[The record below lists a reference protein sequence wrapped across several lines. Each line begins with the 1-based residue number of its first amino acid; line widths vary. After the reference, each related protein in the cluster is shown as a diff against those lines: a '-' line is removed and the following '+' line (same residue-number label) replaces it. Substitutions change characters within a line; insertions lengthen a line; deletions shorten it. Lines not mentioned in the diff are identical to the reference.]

1 MPKYL
6 KGFKSGRSSGLAPV
20 SPRAWK
26 PFPPVSPSRP
36 GVWRHPH
43 AWTGPLSRVTA
54 GGRGP
59 PAWMLVPGRSPAVA
73 GPPPGDQP
81 ACGWTP
87 LTGSLLGA
95 LFFLLKPF
103 QAVVS
108 SKPAPSVLGWGA
120 WGVAGALPPGGRD
133 GLTHPTPA
141 PHPSHLSPYCNS
153 HSFQLVCKKL
163 KNKPPQKQNFP
174 MRLKRK
180 KKKAAPYVQIH
191 ASCKAWG
198 AGQCLPPLVQR
209 RGARRPTGGCGD
221 PGAKAPTTAW
231 GPGTP
236 TLWLILNFEP
246 SVMAGG
252 AGIFFLGG
260 AVTAEACPI

>member
-180 KKKAAPYVQIH
+180 KKRQLPTFRYMRRVKLGVLGSVCLLWSRGGVPGAPPVGVGIQGP
-191 ASCKAWG
+191 KRP
-198 AGQCLPPLVQR
+198 LPP
-209 RGARRPTGGCGD
+209 GAQGLPRCG
-221 PGAKAPTTAW
+221 
-231 GPGTP
+231 
-236 TLWLILNFEP
+236 
-246 SVMAGG
+246 
-252 AGIFFLGG
+252 
-260 AVTAEACPI
+260 